1 MSGCMM
7 TGISGRDVVFY
18 DHETLLSNRNYER
31 DPPKKTEQCRIVALY
46 MKGTLKCVELIYGM
60 DNSLGECLWIGIK
73 RETNEG
79 GTVMEGYCRPHSE
92 EVDEVF
98 CKQL

>member
-1 MSGCMM
+1 MK
-7 TGISGRDVVFY
+7 TGILGRDVAFMTMELSWAI
-18 DHETLLSNRNYER
+18 ETER

-60 DNSLGECLWIGIK
+60 DNSLGECLWVGIK
-73 RETNEG
+73 RKTSEV